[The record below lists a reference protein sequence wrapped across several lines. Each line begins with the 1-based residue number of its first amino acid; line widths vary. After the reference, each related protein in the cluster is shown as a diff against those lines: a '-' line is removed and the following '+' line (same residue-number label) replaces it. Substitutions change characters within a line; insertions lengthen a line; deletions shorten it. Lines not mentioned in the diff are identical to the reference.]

1 MYIVFKRVIPL
12 QGMISKTT
20 SLILS
25 EVNISKTKSA
35 TTTTTTTTTTASYTF
50 YRCESDMLICKK
62 VHLKLQ

>member
-12 QGMISKTT
+12 QGMISNTT

-35 TTTTTTTTTTASYTF
+35 TTTTTTTTTASYTF